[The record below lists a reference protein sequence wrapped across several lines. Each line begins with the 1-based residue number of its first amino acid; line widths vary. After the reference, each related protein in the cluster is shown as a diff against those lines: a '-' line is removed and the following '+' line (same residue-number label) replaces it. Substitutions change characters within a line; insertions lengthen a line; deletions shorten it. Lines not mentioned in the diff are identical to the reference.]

1 MEGRWGRL
9 EGGGVEIRD
18 YDERDENR
26 FVPARA
32 SHGRAIV
39 GPRAEAETGAGPAR
53 DTGRQLPWRWRYETE
68 DPGVPPAVGR
78 PGVCEFRDEGLH
90 RVALGR
96 ARRLAVCTRRA

>member
-26 FVPARA
+26 FVPARE

-68 DPGVPPAVGR
+68 DPGVPRAVGL
-78 PGVCEFRDEGLH
+78 PAFCEFRDERRH
-90 RVALGR
+90 RSA
-96 ARRLAVCTRRA
+96 ARRGRELP